1 MSRGD
6 GIQGMAAWR
15 GGPAGLRVLFC
26 AGMVAL
32 AAILP
37 AGGGQAQVTY
47 GYSIEFEE
55 PRFPFKKPMNAR
67 FRPELDP
74 LQAEIAARQEAG
86 EDATCSLQ
94 IFREAH
100 WLVNYT
106 PDAEAA
112 ERRIADLRESLEERD
127 QAWALE
133 QTPTDGSWGAC
144 YEAWFFRLHA
154 SVDPLKELV
163 ATGRQPRYPL
173 DFLHEVDTPEKLF
186 AIYEDVLISDLD
198 EGEAN
203 RRRELNMITTALGQL
218 LFLPA
223 LAEVLPADYPREEM
237 ADALRTFMDERW
249 QNTSTGYWGA
259 WYKVDGELV
268 KTDDL
273 SVTFHIVSY
282 RRGEVNMMRE
292 LVDTTFSLRET
303 RYPFGWQDRGTTNNH
318 HSYDVAVLLN
328 YGWPYMTYIQRARA
342 AAELSIML
350 ARSLRLTIDGQG
362 RFYTDAYDNIG
373 DAYYF
378 GVSFLDA
385 VGYFDPEKRF
395 WTSLKFPGS
404 TDLRYKLIANME
416 ALDSRDPMILAALRK
431 LRTEPDTGE

>member
-1 MSRGD
+1 MN
-6 GIQGMAAWR
+6 
-15 GGPAGLRVLFC
+15 
-26 AGMVAL
+26 
-32 AAILP
+32 
-37 AGGGQAQVTY
+37 Y
-47 GYSIEFEE
+47 GYTIEFEE
-55 PRFPFKKPMNAR
+55 PSFPFKKPMNAR

-86 EDATCSLQ
+86 EDVTCSLQ

-112 ERRIADLRESLEERD
+112 ERRIVDLRESLKERD
-127 QAWALE
+127 QSWALE
-133 QTPTDGSWGAC
+133 QVETDGSWGAC

-154 SVDPLKELV
+154 SVDPLKELR
-163 ATGRQPRYPL
+163 AQGLQPRYPL
-173 DFLHEVDTPEKLF
+173 DFMYVLDTPEKLF
-186 AIYEDVLISDLD
+186 ALYEELLISDLD

-218 LFLPA
+218 LFLPP
-223 LAEVLPADYPREEM
+223 LTEMLPPDYPSEIM
-237 ADALRTFMDERW
+237 ADALRRFMDERW
-249 QNTSTGYWGA
+249 QNSQTGYWGA

-282 RRGEVNMMRE
+282 RRGEVDRMRE
-292 LVDTTFSLRET
+292 LVDTTFNLRET

-318 HSYDVAVLLN
+318 HSYDVAVLLQ
-328 YGWPYMTYIQRARA
+328 YGWPYMNYIQKARA
-342 AAELSIML
+342 SAEISIML

-385 VGYFDPEKRF
+385 VGYFDPTKRF
-395 WTSLKFPGS
+395 WAGGLKFPGS
-404 TDLRYKLIANME
+404 TDLRDRLIRNME

-431 LRTEPDTGE
+431 LRSEPDTGE